1 MRPIG
6 RLLTFG
12 TEVEVSGMTNPRL
25 EFSNKR
31 VLVTGGTKGM
41 GRAIAERFA
50 ASGARVLTT
59 ARHEPDQPLSSG
71 DLVVADLSTAEG
83 VARVVEEVES
93 RFGGIDILVNNV
105 GGSASPAGGFRALN
119 DDHWFAELNTNLL
132 SAVRLDRALVPGM
145 VERGRGVV
153 IHITSIQ
160 RRSPLPEST
169 LGYAAAK
176 AALAA
181 YSKGLSKE
189 VGPKGV
195 RVNALSPGFIE
206 TEAASA
212 FVDMLAAAAGEERA
226 DALKKVIDGIGGIPL
241 GHPGRPQDI
250 AETVAFLASDGAAF
264 IHGTE
269 IVVDGGTTQ
278 TI

>member
-1 MRPIG
+1 MNS
-6 RLLTFG
+6 
-12 TEVEVSGMTNPRL
+12 TEFTDQ
-25 EFSNKR
+25 R

-50 ASGARVLTT
+50 AAGARVMIT
-59 ARHEPDQPLSSG
+59 ARHAPAEPQTFAELA
-71 DLVVADLSTAEG
+71 VADLSTADG
-83 VARVVEEVES
+83 TARVIAEVDA

-105 GGSASPAGGFRALN
+105 GGSASPAGGFQAMT
-119 DDHWFAELNTNLL
+119 DDHWLAELHTNLL

-145 VERGRGVV
+145 VARGCGVV

-160 RRSPLPEST
+160 RRAPLPEST

-176 AALAA
+176 AALAT

-189 VGPKGV
+189 VGPQGV

-212 FVDMLAAAAGEERA
+212 FVDMLASSAGEAREA
-226 DALKKVIDGIGGIPL
+226 ALKKVVDGIGGIPL

-250 AETVAFLASDGAAF
+250 AETAAFLASSGAAF